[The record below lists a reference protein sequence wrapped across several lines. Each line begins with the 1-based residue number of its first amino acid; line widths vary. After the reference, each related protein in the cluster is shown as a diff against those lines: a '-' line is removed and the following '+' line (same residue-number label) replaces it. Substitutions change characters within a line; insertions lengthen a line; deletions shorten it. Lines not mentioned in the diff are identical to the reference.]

1 MLTFSLLHFL
11 YSRPFFIPYSRCSPG
26 GCIDA
31 WRWSIACLWLMTN
44 WCCIFFY
51 ENQWVHIPICF
62 NHLLLQAAVCPAA
75 NPPDGNDRGVTVS
88 NLFFTYW
95 HWLNWLP
102 DWEYQTEKR
111 ERESHNMEGM
121 IHAWISVMACFFQWP
136 PYLKE
141 PWIWWHVCLCVV
153 GMCAWI
159 MSKMG
164 VCGSSLSR
172 PRQLTDSFMPLCTKM
187 SLSRARWGG
196 RTSQTYIHSLLP
208 QTNVSPFSF
217 N

>member
-26 GCIDA
+26 GYIDA

-75 NPPDGNDRGVTVS
+75 NPPDGNDSKVTVS

-111 ERESHNMEGM
+111 ERESHNMGGDDTCLDKCDGM
-121 IHAWISVMACFFQWP
+121 FFSVTAISQGAMDMMALVLVCCG
-136 PYLKE
+136 YVCVN
-141 PWIWWHVCLCVV
+141 HV
-153 GMCAWI
+153 
-159 MSKMG
+159 
-164 VCGSSLSR
+164 
-172 PRQLTDSFMPLCTKM
+172 
-187 SLSRARWGG
+187 
-196 RTSQTYIHSLLP
+196 
-208 QTNVSPFSF
+208 
-217 N
+217 